1 MERQIKRWPTKLRG
15 ARSKMWLT
23 CSNNIEI
30 TWTIKFKTSSTNK
43 NVKIY
48 TVELKYMNKRFIYI
62 LNDNNICI
70 LAQL

>member
-1 MERQIKRWPTKLRG
+1 
-15 ARSKMWLT
+15 MWLT
-23 CSNNIEI
+23 FSNNIEI
-30 TWTIKFKTSSTNK
+30 IWTIKFKTSSTNK